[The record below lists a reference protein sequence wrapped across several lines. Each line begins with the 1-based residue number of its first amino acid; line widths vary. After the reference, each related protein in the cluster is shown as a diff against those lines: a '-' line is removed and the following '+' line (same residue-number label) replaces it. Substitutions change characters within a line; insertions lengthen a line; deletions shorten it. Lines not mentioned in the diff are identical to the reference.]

1 MSGIAFQKDKLKT
14 GLDTQSLPTKL
25 VLQKIAKRVA
35 GLLIIFS
42 IQMLLSRLMG
52 VRHFGHFAVITTVIG
67 LLVVISTFGFDSAA
81 GFFLTQYAG
90 AEKSGLQKGF
100 IRYSN
105 RCLAL
110 TSVICAVGVFFFLL
124 AFSKK
129 FNIAFAEAFFWAI
142 LMLPFLTLLKQANF
156 FVRKLKG
163 NKTVVPITVT
173 LPFITLL
180 GSLYYYYENQKL
192 TVDAV
197 LMIAFLTT
205 VLLYLIFRS
214 KLNKIRVENESEAHY
229 SRTKWTATSGI
240 YFMTD
245 LVNFLIANSGIL
257 LLSYFIDNTNAGYF
271 FVTLK
276 LTGFVSIAGSIV
288 TMISVPLLLDLA
300 IKKRKKQILE
310 HLRNGVFRILS
321 IALPAAFILLVI
333 GKQILLLFGDKFA
346 GEKWLLI
353 ILIVA
358 QLLNSLSWLNG
369 KALVVTGNK
378 NTYLFILIGT
388 LAALLISGFFLVP
401 AYKLLGAGFAVLAS
415 ALFYYVSSTVM
426 VKKLVY

>member
-1 MSGIAFQKDKLKT
+1 MSGIAFQKDKLKI
-14 GLDTQSLPTKL
+14 GLDTQSLPAKL

-35 GLLIIFS
+35 GILIIFS

-81 GFFLTQYAG
+81 GFFLTQYEG

-100 IRYSN
+100 IHYSN

-124 AFSKK
+124 TFSKK

-180 GSLYYYYENQKL
+180 GSLYYYHENQKL

-197 LMIAFLTT
+197 LMIAFLAT
-205 VLLYLIFRS
+205 VLLYMIFRS

-229 SRTKWTATSGI
+229 SRTKWTTASGI
-240 YFMTD
+240 FFMTD

-288 TMISVPLLLDLA
+288 TMISVPVLLDLA
-300 IKKRKKQILE
+300 IKKRKKQIRE

-321 IALPAAFILLVI
+321 IALPAAFILLII
-333 GKQILLLFGDKFA
+333 GKQILGLFGDKFA

-388 LAALLISGFFLVP
+388 LTALLISGFFLVP

-426 VKKLVY
+426 VKKLAY